1 MAITIDE
8 AVKLV
13 SEWHGKDISIESHSG
28 GITNRNYKVIV
39 NGSLFFVSI
48 SGNNSRL
55 LGVDWHNKSHN
66 AKICGETGNI
76 TKGCTVLPTSESAR
90 PGVSSFGPLLN

>member
-28 GITNRNYKVIV
+28 GITNSNYKVIV

-48 SGNNSRL
+48 PDHNSWF
-55 LGVDWHNKSHN
+55 LGV
-66 AKICGETGNI
+66 
-76 TKGCTVLPTSESAR
+76 ESTINSTMQR
-90 PGVSSFGPLLN
+90 